1 MGGEDGLNVVLY
13 LWVYEERSGV
23 EILEAVGGNCRTG
36 KHGLDARQ
44 GAEHEMVYLVAKL
57 ERE

>member
-1 MGGEDGLNVVLY
+1 MGGEDGFNVVLY
-13 LWVYEERSGV
+13 LWMDEERSRV

-44 GAEHEMVYLVAKL
+44 GAEHEVVYLIAKL